1 MVKQLSHIFKE
12 ITRGSHER
20 RFEEIFDL
28 AQVVEQNIDVVVVS
42 ISPIVKFEKHAQPLD
57 TVASAREPLS
67 RDQAKAKSIQLQLS
81 AVFNRRKSRERKSA
95 YLNQFSV
102 LLEALS
108 FQPVAQVSKLRTEA
122 QVKWKDRT
130 VTVCLDEVEEVGDFV
145 EIDLVVGEPELAE
158 AKAVVLSLA
167 SDLGLSSGVR
177 SSYLEML
184 LDSRSA

>member
-1 MVKQLSHIFKE
+1 MKQLSHIFKE

-67 RDQAKAKSIQLQLS
+67 RDQAKAKSMQLQLS

-102 LLEALS
+102 QGTPSIENLQLMNLQTLRVFDEHAHPANFKGS
-108 FQPVAQVSKLRTEA
+108 KKTKAVFQNKQLRT
-122 QVKWKDRT
+122 
-130 VTVCLDEVEEVGDFV
+130 LVG
-145 EIDLVVGEPELAE
+145 
-158 AKAVVLSLA
+158 SN
-167 SDLGLSSGVR
+167 
-177 SSYLEML
+177 
-184 LDSRSA
+184 